1 VFLLMALLY
10 CAWDRPLYMRV
21 LTGWG
26 VRPYIW
32 PFLDTDTVLSA
43 LRCLRQGV
51 DVLAVNPCDPRGRVF
66 DYSPLWLAAAVLPVT
81 TAWIA
86 PVGTVLDV
94 AFLLSLLLLP
104 PARGRRETIV
114 MLAGVLSTATV
125 YAVERGNNDLVIFV
139 LAAGAASLVCRGPR
153 WRLAGYALAFL
164 AGLLKYYPMVLMAL
178 ALRERPWRLA
188 LLTVAATAGLLTF
201 VGVEGHALTRAL
213 DLIPKGSYFSDM
225 FGATTVPGGLTQ
237 LLHLHGHGRRDVQW
251 ALVLGAIGTGLWL
264 GGGRR
269 MQVDLA
275 ALTEPERVFLFAG
288 ALLVLGFYL
297 TAQNIGYRAVEL
309 LLVLPGVSALWRVSG
324 RRRYYGASTLLLLVL
339 LWAEGWRHW
348 VNLVSGAPV
357 TPNPTPIQVAAWA
370 AREAA
375 WWWVVTLLAA
385 LLTGLAVQTTSIQ
398 QIIVH
403 AKACYPGK
411 PKQKKVL
418 WFFAKKNKPFL
429 RRQNPA
435 PYTNRPGG

>member
-1 VFLLMALLY
+1 
-10 CAWDRPLYMRV
+10 MRI

-51 DVLAVNPCDPRGRVF
+51 DVFAVNPCDPRGRVF

-86 PVGTVLDV
+86 PAGTVLDV

-178 ALRERPWRLA
+178 ALRERPWRLV
-188 LLTVAATAGLLTF
+188 LLTVAATAGLLIF
-201 VGVEGHALTRAL
+201 AGMEGHALTRAL

-269 MQVDLA
+269 MQADLA

-309 LLVLPGVSALWRVSG
+309 LLVLPGVSALWGAGG
-324 RRRYYGASTLLLLVL
+324 RHRYYGASTLLVLIL

-348 VNLVSGAPV
+348 LNLIFEEPVSSDPSPA
-357 TPNPTPIQVAAWA
+357 QVAAWA
-370 AREAA
+370 VREAA
-375 WWWVVTLLAA
+375 WWWVVTLLVA
-385 LLTGLAVQTTSIQ
+385 LLAGLVRRTVNFQMAETMAQR
-398 QIIVH
+398 
-403 AKACYPGK
+403 
-411 PKQKKVL
+411 L
-418 WFFAKKNKPFL
+418 FAA
-429 RRQNPA
+429 RHSA
-435 PYTNRPGG
+435 PS